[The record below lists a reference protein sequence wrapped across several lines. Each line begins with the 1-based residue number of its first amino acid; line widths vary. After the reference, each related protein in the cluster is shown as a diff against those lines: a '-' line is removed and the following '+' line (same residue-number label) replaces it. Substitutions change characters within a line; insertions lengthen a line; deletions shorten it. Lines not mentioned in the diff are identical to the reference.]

1 MNFIVFG
8 IFGGFSAI
16 YIKTKLYPLYVVL
29 TLLIWN
35 ITNAYLNGIN
45 ITVSEN
51 VYEIVFLTVSLS
63 LSVLI
68 PYFIIYFG
76 KFFFIKYKKKELN

>member
-16 YIKTKLYPLYVVL
+16 YIKTRLYPLYVVL

-35 ITNAYLNGIN
+35 ITNSHFNGIN
-45 ITVSEN
+45 VIAYEN
-51 VYEIVFLTVSLS
+51 IYEIVFLTLKLS

-76 KFFFIKYKKKELN
+76 KLVFIKYKKKRS